1 MDNINDTRMRT
12 GGYMSPS
19 IDVVMIQPEGIVCAS
34 GQFEQWQEET
44 LE

>member
-1 MDNINDTRMRT
+1 MERIYDNTDLTD
-12 GGYMSPS
+12 GYMSPS
-19 IDVVMIQPEGIVCAS
+19 IDVTMIQPEGVVCAS

>member
-1 MDNINDTRMRT
+1 MERIYDKTDLTD
-12 GGYMSPS
+12 GYMSPS
-19 IDVVMIQPEGIVCAS
+19 IDVIMIQPEGIVCAS

>member
-1 MDNINDTRMRT
+1 MERTYDKTDLT

-19 IDVVMIQPEGIVCAS
+19 IDVIMIRPEGVVCAS
-34 GQFEQWQEET
+34 GQLEQWQEET